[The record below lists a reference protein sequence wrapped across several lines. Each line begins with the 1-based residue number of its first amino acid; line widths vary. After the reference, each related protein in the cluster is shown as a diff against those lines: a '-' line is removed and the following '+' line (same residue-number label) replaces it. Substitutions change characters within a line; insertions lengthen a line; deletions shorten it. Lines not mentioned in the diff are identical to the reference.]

1 MPAFFAYLIALSLL
15 IGGGYGA
22 LNWLAAPEPVKTTG
36 KARQKARLA
45 AHEAAAAAAESR
57 TPEVSGQ
64 AAPDSPPTPSETNS
78 QPETQPQAPSPTAAS
93 TKEADTYAHAAP
105 AARTKPAVEGK
116 PGVASSTTAGPA
128 NSDSEQ
134 NGQATAA
141 ATPTVKS
148 ARRVHLRQAHVHAER
163 SAERHE
169 RSPERRGVMMI
180 LRTIEYPDGRRVS
193 RLIPYGESER
203 AWAYEPD

>member
-1 MPAFFAYLIALSLL
+1 MPALFAYLIALSLL
-15 IGGGYGA
+15 VGGGYGA

-45 AHEAAAAAAESR
+45 AHEAAVAAAESR
-57 TPEVSGQ
+57 APEVTGQ
-64 AAPDSPPTPSETNS
+64 AAPSSLSAPSETNS
-78 QPETQPQAPSPTAAS
+78 QPETQALPPTAAS
-93 TKEADTYAHAAP
+93 TKEADTPAHAAP
-105 AARTKPAVEGK
+105 AAGTKPAAASK
-116 PGVASSTTAGPA
+116 PEVTSPTAARLA

-141 ATPTVKS
+141 ATPAVKS

-180 LRTIEYPDGRRVS
+180 LRTIDYPDGRRVS
-193 RLIPYGESER
+193 RLIPYGGSER
-203 AWAYEPD
+203 AWASYEPD